1 MARVFTITA
10 GLENMG
16 AMKTG
21 GQGSVYKGKRMGEI
35 FTAIKILPTPIH
47 SESVDDKNFIAFQN
61 EVQKL
66 KKVNEETNPNVV
78 KIVSSGIT
86 DSGNLPFI
94 EMEFI
99 EGPDLEELICPPH
112 DPIFTIKEAIKV
124 AEQLSNALSHCHKQN
139 VKHGD
144 IKGNN
149 VKFNSQTGNYV
160 LLDFGLAI
168 MSDEQRRSSLRHAGA
183 IEFMAPEQSQ
193 GQMLFETD
201 VYSFGIVL
209 FELLSGEVPFPL
221 NDKGETARNLVM
233 VAHMEKLPPDL
244 LVLRKAA
251 LPAYWEDKKQ
261 QSEMQ
266 VPQWIIELVY
276 KCLQKKPGDRFAN
289 GMDLH
294 QYIATNSVLS
304 FQSNPLPP
312 NITALQQEIYT
323 LRQENEK
330 LRHEIYSHK
339 PGAKPE
345 PVTFKNELKS
355 SHHAPVTA
363 VLPPA
368 KKDNNTFGL
377 LLAFILTSVVIAT
390 IYYFIKKDDK
400 PSTQVPVTK
409 TDSLGRKR
417 VVGEFIV
424 TAAKA
429 YFYNQPDE
437 ATRRNAY
444 AIASRQIIKAMDE
457 RDGFIYTELTN
468 DRGLTSK
475 GWLRKEDMITLSEWL
490 ANNRNSSPPGTVLS
504 EEEISIKLNE
514 ARLLINSN
522 KFIEGVKIYGELLN
536 AEVPEATYEYANL
549 ALQNRNRLIS
559 CEQAFNLL
567 KKLSG
572 NGYVPAKRT
581 LGFLYAFADD
591 DPTLLQNNYDRCNFI
606 KNVTQGSKL
615 LMEVMLTGDTT
626 ARRMLDDLNAQS
638 QQQKQLQDSPT
649 NP

>member
-1 MARVFTITA
+1 MARVFTITT

-99 EGPDLEELICPPH
+99 EGPDLEELIRPPH
-112 DPIFTIKEAIKV
+112 DPIFTIKEVIKV

-183 IEFMAPEQSQ
+183 IEFMAPEQNQ

-233 VAHMEKLPPDL
+233 VAHMEKSPPDL
-244 LVLRKAA
+244 LALRKAA

-261 QSEMQ
+261 QSEMR
-266 VPQWIIELVY
+266 VPQWLVQLIY
-276 KCLQKKPGDRFAN
+276 KCLQKTPGDRFAN

-304 FQSNPLPP
+304 FQNNPLPS

-330 LRHEIYSHK
+330 LRQEIYLHK
-339 PGAKPE
+339 PAAKPE
-345 PVTFKNELKS
+345 PLTFKNELHTPQRS
-355 SHHAPVTA
+355 PVTA
-363 VLPPA
+363 VLPHP
-368 KKDNNTFGL
+368 KKDNNTLGL
-377 LLAFILTSVVIAT
+377 VLAFILTAVVIAT

-400 PSTQVPVTK
+400 PASPVSVTK

-444 AIASRQIIKAMDE
+444 AIASSEIIKAMDE
-457 RDGFIYTELTN
+457 RDGFIYTEITN
-468 DRGLTSK
+468 DRGVTSK
-475 GWLRKEDMITLSEWL
+475 GWLRKNDMITLSEWL
-490 ANNRNSSPPGTVLS
+490 ANNRNATPPGAVLS
-504 EEEISIKLNE
+504 EEEISLKLNE

-522 KFIEGVKIYGELLN
+522 KFIEGVKVYAELLN
-536 AEVPEATYEYANL
+536 ADVPEATYEYANL

-567 KKLSG
+567 SKLSG

-591 DPTLLQNNYDRCNFI
+591 DATLLQNNYDRCNFI

-615 LMEVMLTGDTT
+615 LMEAMLTGDTT

-638 QQQKQLQDSPT
+638 QQQQQLQDNNS